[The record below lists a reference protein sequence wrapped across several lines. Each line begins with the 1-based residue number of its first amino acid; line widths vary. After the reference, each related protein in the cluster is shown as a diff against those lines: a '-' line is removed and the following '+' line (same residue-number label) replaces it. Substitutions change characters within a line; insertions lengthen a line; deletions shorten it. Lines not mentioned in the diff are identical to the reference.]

1 MFNLDWFEQPFI
13 FVSSKAS
20 FVKLWSEESSYKT
33 ISKKAEAA
41 VSNVHQSRCSY
52 KFPDI
57 HKKKK
62 QPPECSVRK
71 GVLRNFA
78 KFKGKHLYQNLFF
91 NKVIINLIKKETLAQ
106 VFFCE
111 FGRISKNTFFTEHFW
126 ATLLKKISV
135 LKSLF
140 DIFRGLK
147 ACNFN

>member
-1 MFNLDWFEQPFI
+1 MIGNI
-13 FVSSKAS
+13 FVQSWLIWAAFHFCFIKS
-20 FVKLWSEESSYKT
+20 FLCEVMIWRKFLQNNLQKSR
-33 ISKKAEAA
+33 
-41 VSNVHQSRCSY
+41 SRCSY